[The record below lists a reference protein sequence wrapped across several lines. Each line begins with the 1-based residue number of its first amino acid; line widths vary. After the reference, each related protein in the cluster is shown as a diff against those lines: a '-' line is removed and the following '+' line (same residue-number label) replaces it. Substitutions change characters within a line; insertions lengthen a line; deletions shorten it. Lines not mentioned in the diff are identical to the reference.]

1 MKKIYIIQSCTG
13 TVLSDIIKGYTKNTY
28 THVSLSL
35 DINLEHMYSFG
46 RLNPYNPFWGGF
58 VQESPEKGTFKRFYN
73 TECAIYELEITED
86 QHKRLIN
93 KIKYFEKNKESY
105 KFNIIGLFM
114 VVANKR
120 RVKKNTFYCAEFV
133 KYVLKRSKINI
144 NNLPKIIKPQDFS
157 KLNGLN
163 KIYEGKL
170 QEYKLFL
177 ENKNIENCNE
187 LKRLNNISEY
197 N

>member
-13 TVLSDIIKGYTKNTY
+13 TILSNIIKGYTKNIY

-35 DINLEHMYSFG
+35 DINLNNMYSFG

-58 VQESPEKGTFKRFYN
+58 VQESPEYGTFKRFYN
-73 TECAIYELEITED
+73 TECAIYELEITEE
-86 QHKRLIN
+86 QHKKLLN
-93 KIKYFEKNKESY
+93 KIEYFEKNKESY

-133 KYVLKRSKINI
+133 KYILKRSKINI
-144 NNLPKIIKPQDFS
+144 DNLPQIIKPQDFS

-163 KIYEGKL
+163 KIFEGKL
-170 QEYKLFL
+170 QEYRLFL
-177 ENKNIENCNE
+177 QNQNNENNVILKKLKTINE
-187 LKRLNNISEY
+187 
-197 N
+197 

>member
-1 MKKIYIIQSCTG
+1 MEKIYIIQSCTG
-13 TVLSDIIKGYTKNTY
+13 TILSNIIKGYTKNIY

-35 DINLEHMYSFG
+35 DINLNNMYSFG

-58 VQESPEKGTFKRFYN
+58 VQESPEYGTFKRFYN
-73 TECAIYELEITED
+73 TECAIYELEITEE
-86 QHKRLIN
+86 QHKKLLN
-93 KIKYFEKNKESY
+93 KIEYFEKNKESY

-133 KYVLKRSKINI
+133 KYILKRSKINI
-144 NNLPKIIKPQDFS
+144 DNLPQIIKPQDFS

-163 KIYEGKL
+163 KIFEGKL
-170 QEYKLFL
+170 QEYRLFL
-177 ENKNIENCNE
+177 QNQNNENNVILKKLKTINE
-187 LKRLNNISEY
+187 
-197 N
+197 

>member
-13 TVLSDIIKGYTKNTY
+13 TILSNIIKGYTKNIY

-35 DINLEHMYSFG
+35 DINLNNMYSFG

-58 VQESPEKGTFKRFYN
+58 VQESPEYGTFKRFYN
-73 TECAIYELEITED
+73 TECAIYELEITEE
-86 QHKRLIN
+86 QHKKLLN
-93 KIKYFEKNKESY
+93 KIEYFEKNKESY

-133 KYVLKRSKINI
+133 KYILKRSKINI
-144 NNLPKIIKPQDFS
+144 DNLPQIIKPQDFS

-163 KIYEGKL
+163 KLFEGKL
-170 QEYKLFL
+170 QEYRLFL
-177 ENKNIENCNE
+177 QKQNIENNVILKKLKTINE
-187 LKRLNNISEY
+187 
-197 N
+197 